1 MLMTRIIFAKH
12 ECHLLGLV
20 ILNEGEKEIE
30 HTWFFSLDW
39 IIDIIKLY
47 KFTNFFVAENDKRMS
62 NLFSK

>member
-12 ECHLLGLV
+12 ECRLLV
-20 ILNEGEKEIE
+20 ILNEREKEIK

-47 KFTNFFVAENDKRMS
+47 KFTNFFVAENYKCMS